1 MLEIRRGIAVRH
13 YENSFFRE
21 FAKNLKNMFD
31 KYNLDGLLIANS
43 ECTVDERLQ
52 IDTLLITQHV
62 VCIIDFKNFSGKI
75 ILPHEEDFYNGIWTN
90 EDGKRIKGGSSINP
104 YKQLSIQKKK
114 FLSNPRRDIKGVY
127 EHHIKNNLADNDYF
141 NPRHILRIVC
151 FQNKINLQGEI
162 PPRDKI
168 DFFIIDKNNYLEQIK
183 DIVDIKDD
191 EINISQNSYSAFK
204 EIFKANKFDLE
215 ENYEEKTHIKEPIQ
229 IDEKL
234 YQDQKI
240 ALNEINDFL
249 ISKDDKIFIVN
260 GSSNSGKSY
269 LITFIEELAY
279 QNKFQEIKKL
289 VQSKRIANNLSNKD
303 IKFDS
308 IYSYIYGGESLIS
321 DTDDTETKI
330 IPLKTND
337 DEKKCLYIID
347 EAQLITDS
355 FYKSIDLQ
363 FGTGHLLKDL
373 ITYINLNDSE
383 RKIIFIGD
391 PYQLTIGSKEETS
404 INNNHIETQ
413 YKIKSKSFSLIDKED
428 FSPITKESLKCVKSI
443 KKQKYNLLDFL
454 FSDNLQRIEKDNLR
468 DYIKDNINNTFKIL
482 VYSNSDAQK
491 VNLWIKKTILH
502 NGKGMS
508 ANDLILFNNNISIE
522 NNNDPFAQPQK
533 ILNGEFAY
541 ILNISSTILEKPI
554 LFNNKQVILKFRE
567 IQVKLKTNEIAN
579 ILSFENFRLNQK
591 NELSDDEIIAYKI
604 LLLNIIKEESIKE
617 FENNFQLSNNSE
629 KEYFEKLK
637 YNGRTKASNDREKE
651 IKKEFQ
657 KSKKQIQ
664 QKLYN
669 DTSSMYYKYKNS
681 AWIKFGWAITV
692 HKSISYKFD
701 EVLINTDQ
709 GDNRGKT
716 NENYFRWIYS
726 ALTRATK
733 KATLINYT
741 PITPFSKININ
752 YSQNIHKEFYYIA
765 TNEQNENNQN
775 IKVKYN
781 FPENKNFL
789 IEFNQFI
796 FSKLQKNINI
806 LDIEHK
812 DWQEIYTFSL
822 NDNQSI
828 IRFYYNKR
836 FQFKAPQV
844 ISSNDVEF
852 EKLVLEALNTDTKL
866 NNFDFVSSVMKD
878 TYIKLSHKLSQ
889 NNIFISYIIQK
900 PYKDE
905 IKFFHDNDS
914 LIVELNYN
922 GDGFFT
928 TINFFSDKNNS
939 LSKRLLDILKNLS

>member
-43 ECTVDERLQ
+43 ECIADERLQ

-90 EDGKRIKGGSSINP
+90 EEGTRIKGGSSINP

-114 FLSNPRRDIKGVY
+114 FLSNPRREIKGIY
-127 EHHIKNNLADNDYF
+127 EKHIKNNIMISDCF

-151 FQNKINLQGEI
+151 FQNKISIQGEI
-162 PPRDKI
+162 PSRDKI
-168 DFFIIDKNNYLEQIK
+168 DFFIINKNNYLEQIK
-183 DIVDIKDD
+183 DIIDIKDD
-191 EINISQNSYSAFK
+191 EINISQNSYIAFK
-204 EIFKANKFDLE
+204 EVFKANKFDLE
-215 ENYEEKTHIKEPIQ
+215 ENYEEKIHTEESIQ
-229 IDEKL
+229 IDKKL
-234 YQDQKI
+234 YQDQKF
-240 ALNEINDFL
+240 ALNEIKDFL
-249 ISKDDKIFIVN
+249 ISKDNKIFIVN

-269 LITFIEELAY
+269 LIPFIEELAY
-279 QNKFQEIKKL
+279 QNKFQETKKL

-330 IPLKTND
+330 ISLKIND

-373 ITYINLNDSE
+373 ITYINLNDNE

-404 INNNHIETQ
+404 INNNYIETQ

-428 FSPITKESLKCVKSI
+428 FSLITKESLKCVKSI
-443 KKQKYNLLDFL
+443 KKQKYNILDFL
-454 FSDNLQRIEKDNLR
+454 FSNNLQKIEKDNLKVH
-468 DYIKDNINNTFKIL
+468 IKHNINNNFKIL

-502 NGKGMS
+502 NGEDIS

-533 ILNGEFAY
+533 IFNGEFAY
-541 ILNISSTILEKPI
+541 ILNVSSTILEKPI
-554 LFNNKQVILKFRE
+554 FFNSKQVILKFRE

-604 LLLNIIKEESIKE
+604 LLLNIIKEESIKA
-617 FENNFQLSNNSE
+617 FENNFLLSNDFE

-637 YNGRTKASNDREKE
+637 QDGRIKAGNDREKE

-657 KSKKQIQ
+657 KYKKETQNR
-664 QKLYN
+664 LYS
-669 DTSSMYYKYKNS
+669 DTSSVYYKYKNI

-709 GDNRGKT
+709 GENRGKT

-733 KATLINYT
+733 KVNLINYT
-741 PITPFSKININ
+741 PITPFTKININ
-752 YSQNIHKEFYYIA
+752 YSQNVHKEFYYIS
-765 TNEQNENNQN
+765 TDEHNYNNQN
-775 IKVKYN
+775 IKVKYK

-796 FSKLQKNINI
+796 FSKLQNKINI

-828 IRFYYNKR
+828 VRFYYNGK
-836 FQFKAPQV
+836 FQFKTPQT
-844 ISSNDVEF
+844 ISSNDEKF
-852 EKLVLEALNTDTKL
+852 ENIVLELLKKDTKL
-866 NNFDFVSSVMKD
+866 NNFDFLNSTMKD
-878 TYIKLSHKLSQ
+878 TYIKLNYSLNQ

-905 IKFFHDNDS
+905 IKFLHNNDS

-928 TINFFSDKNNS
+928 KVNIFSDENNILSKTLVNS
-939 LSKRLLDILKNLS
+939 LENL